1 MKNKNTQSN
10 KITMKR
16 SNVPALV
23 LLAIALLVAPCFT
36 GVFAQT
42 KAASF
47 QKGYAPVNGLKMY
60 YEIHGQGEPLVL
72 LHGAYMTIEGPI
84 RDMAKYFAGKN
95 RQVIAVELQGHG
107 RTADIDRP
115 ITTGGMADDVA
126 ALLKHL
132 KIKQADVLGYSMGG
146 GAALQLAVSH
156 PEVIRKL
163 VVVSAVYNNS
173 GMYPELLK
181 LIPTLTP
188 EMFEG
193 SPWKTI
199 YDSIA
204 PNPKD
209 FPKLM
214 AKLKK
219 LDELGSTIQ
228 AEQLK
233 AFKAPV
239 LIVIGDADAT
249 KPEHAV
255 EMLRLFGG
263 GVMGDLAGVPK
274 ARLAVLPGTTHVG
287 AMGRPEWL
295 NPMVEVFLDE
305 KIQ

>member
-1 MKNKNTQSN
+1 
-10 KITMKR
+10 
-16 SNVPALV
+16 
-23 LLAIALLVAPCFT
+23 
-36 GVFAQT
+36 
-42 KAASF
+42 
-47 QKGYAPVNGLKMY
+47 MY
-60 YEIHGQGEPLVL
+60 YEIHGKGEPLVL

-84 RDMAKYFAGKN
+84 RDMAMYFVRNN

-115 ITTGGMADDVA
+115 INTALMADDIA
-126 ALLKHL
+126 ALLKYL

-146 GAALQLAVSH
+146 GVSLQLAVRH

-163 VVVSAVYNNS
+163 VVISATYNNS

-181 LIPTLTP
+181 LIPTMTP
-188 EMFEG
+188 EVFEG
-193 SPWKTI
+193 SPMKAI

-214 AKLKK
+214 AKLKQ
-219 LDELGSTIQ
+219 LDQLASPIQ
-228 AEQLK
+228 PERLK

-255 EMLRLFGG
+255 ELLHLFGG
-263 GVMGDLAGVPK
+263 GVMGDLAGVPR

-287 AMGRPEWL
+287 VMGRPEWL
-295 NPMVEVFLDE
+295 NPMVEVFLAE